1 MSRMNRMRQM
11 SRVCIYFLCITSVH
25 KIEIDLE
32 NIILYNI
39 INYIWN
45 YNGRHL

>member
-1 MSRMNRMRQM
+1 MIINRVDE
-11 SRVCIYFLCITSVH
+11 SVDESDETGIYIFLCITSVH

-39 INYIWN
+39 INYI
-45 YNGRHL
+45 